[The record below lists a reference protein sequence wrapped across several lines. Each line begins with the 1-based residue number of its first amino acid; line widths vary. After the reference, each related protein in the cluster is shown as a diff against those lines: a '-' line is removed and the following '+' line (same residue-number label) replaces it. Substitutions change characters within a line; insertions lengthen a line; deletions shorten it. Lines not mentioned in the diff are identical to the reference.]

1 MCGSGGGG
9 VNGFKKFSADIESMC
24 LVLGAL
30 RRAHMVSAVLVVRSL
45 ILTNVL
51 MCK

>member
-24 LVLGAL
+24 LVLGGL
-30 RRAHMVSAVLVVRSL
+30 TESSYGISCIGCTVLDSDKRF
-45 ILTNVL
+45 NV
-51 MCK
+51 